1 VGAERRPT
9 SQARL
14 VPWHILTLG
23 FWNIPFGLG
32 RQIQACRA
40 QSPSESIRVKSL
52 PNKVGANK
60 REWVAVNRCILEGIR
75 IEVEGPSDLPRMQDW
90 LSRHRGQTLELDR
103 ARQLEFGVP
112 ISAARAVLVA
122 VTLQDG
128 DPTTTQLGGVVRAI
142 ANRSLAEPVR
152 LVFEGRSPAHLQPED
167 AETAASEL
175 LDTISRLV
183 VEDEPVAEVA

>member
-1 VGAERRPT
+1 
-9 SQARL
+9 
-14 VPWHILTLG
+14 
-23 FWNIPFGLG
+23 
-32 RQIQACRA
+32 
-40 QSPSESIRVKSL
+40 
-52 PNKVGANK
+52 
-60 REWVAVNRCILEGIR
+60 
-75 IEVEGPSDLPRMQDW
+75 MQDW

-122 VTLQDG
+122 VTLQD
-128 DPTTTQLGGVVRAI
+128 GGVVRAI